1 MPANNRMHTGAAL
14 QTHGIWADTIG
25 YDPYAPTATGTGEA
39 PVPESLP
46 VAPSPYEKAQGL
58 LALARLT
65 GSGTSNS
72 RGTCYKCNGGT
83 PPPPPDAC
91 RACASLRVV
100 LCRANRCGPHTQFSL
115 HVLWW
120 CSGASHVPVPQ
131 LGQAEPQQR

>member
-25 YDPYAPTATGTGEA
+25 YDPYAPTATGAVEA

-65 GSGTSNS
+65 GSGTANS
-72 RGTCYKCNGGT
+72 RGTCNKCNGGT
-83 PPPPPDAC
+83 LGHRRPTPAL
-91 RACASLRVV
+91 RCAV
-100 LCRANRCGPHTQFSL
+100 LLLLLMGDL
-115 HVLWW
+115 
-120 CSGASHVPVPQ
+120 
-131 LGQAEPQQR
+131 